1 MSVRTRRAGAG
12 GGGGSSTSSSARASS
27 DDGIEDQQH
36 QFYSKTGGKKKQKKG
51 SSKAGILLAAVA
63 LSLAVAA
70 LVIKV
75 RIRGAERGE
84 KRQTGGEDEKKNLLF
99 FSIGAR
105 SFDFF
110 FFACDAAAGL
120 FFSQCCPP
128 KKPTFLKKKKKKK
141 LLQVDLPQ
149 PLSAKLRQPYLRAAW
164 KDLSASMPDLLS
176 QQGQGV
182 GRKKKSLLEID
193 VENSRPLFDWGVA
206 SSAYQI
212 EGAWNLDGKGPSIW
226 DAFSH
231 TPGKVRREVEREG
244 EGRRGEEGKERER
257 ERAPRVSRERERE
270 REKTSLT
277 PGKPRPKKQNK
288 RNKKKVL
295 NNETGD
301 VACDFYHLYS
311 KDIAMM
317 RSLGAKSFRFSL
329 AWSRLLPEGRG
340 RINEEGFRFY
350 EKVLDALEEAG
361 IEPHVTLYHW

>member
-1 MSVRTRRAGAG
+1 
-12 GGGGSSTSSSARASS
+12 
-27 DDGIEDQQH
+27 
-36 QFYSKTGGKKKQKKG
+36 
-51 SSKAGILLAAVA
+51 
-63 LSLAVAA
+63 
-70 LVIKV
+70 
-75 RIRGAERGE
+75 
-84 KRQTGGEDEKKNLLF
+84 
-99 FSIGAR
+99 
-105 SFDFF
+105 
-110 FFACDAAAGL
+110 
-120 FFSQCCPP
+120 
-128 KKPTFLKKKKKKK
+128 
-141 LLQVDLPQ
+141 
-149 PLSAKLRQPYLRAAW
+149 
-164 KDLSASMPDLLS
+164 MPDLLS